1 MGNAPDRRRF
11 PRMPVRPSAA
21 VVLIIAVAGFL
32 ILFSAL
38 SQVSGPPGAD
48 GYYYLKQIEVLS
60 YGGGYYYRDRSLAF
74 LFPAALAVL
83 TGNALTAFRLT
94 VAVTAVLLIVAGGMV
109 ASTLAT
115 AAEIKNKTS
124 IAVSLI
130 TTSVLTCSLTVYEFT
145 FEYYKNAFALL
156 LLMAAIIAAYGGTA
170 ESKRRPCIATLLV
183 MAAFLSHKSAIFF
196 VMSFMLLWFL
206 RNATRRNFLVL
217 LGSGAVSLVAFLAFF
232 EQGRNY
238 LLALTGFL
246 TGAAPWTDWIGY
258 ALRKDAA
265 FSITLCADFLI
276 IVLYILRRRDLP
288 VRAAQDV
295 EHNYKEVGAECNR
308 ERRVLSQGVSDP
320 VGPRRGPG
328 QESREG
334 KQIFSALLEKSKE
347 GNEADGAAAEQDK
360 KIPARGV
367 SEKPEQ
373 HERHHKKYGAFVAE
387 KRRHHEERGDEW
399 PAFRFG
405 RTAVGRDDRR
415 HQQQERERVLIVF
428 KREFVNGERAGKD
441 GCCDKRDGNTRF
453 VLYFRG
459 GCKSGRNHPAGHD
472 QEHGGDGDSK
482 TKGGQCVS
490 RQDG

>member
-60 YGGGYYYRDRSLAF
+60 YGGGYYYKDRSLAF

-115 AAEIKNKTS
+115 AAEIKNKTG

-170 ESKRRPCIATLLV
+170 EAKRRPFIATLLV

-238 LLALTGFL
+238 LLALPGFL

-288 VRAAQDV
+288 VRAALLCDT
-295 EHNYKEVGAECNR
+295 AC
-308 ERRVLSQGVSDP
+308 GVSAAALVPFFAAGPAGP
-320 VGPRRGPG
+320 VYRVVLFSPLFLLPVLLTGAARTP
-328 QESREG
+328 SRNTMVG
-334 KQIFSALLEKSKE
+334 TSVILVIFVSQVFIDQNRLSSHFASWSGLEKNIGLLTKHVTRKDHLIAHHGLEFYVDYRTGIRARQFTSSDIRKKSFRL
-347 GNEADGAAAEQDK
+347 AYVPDGRPGG
-360 KIPARGV
+360 PARDALNA
-367 SEKPEQ
+367 SKLEQ
-373 HERHHKKYGAFVAE
+373 
-387 KRRHHEERGDEW
+387 
-399 PAFRFG
+399 
-405 RTAVGRDDRR
+405 
-415 HQQQERERVLIVF
+415 I
-428 KREFVNGERAGKD
+428 
-441 GCCDKRDGNTRF
+441 
-453 VLYFRG
+453 
-459 GCKSGRNHPAGHD
+459 
-472 QEHGGDGDSK
+472 GDSYALFREEDWQRIAGLYRIK
-482 TKGGQCVS
+482 PHWKNPTVV
-490 RQDG
+490 RPNYIPDYE

>member
-156 LLMAAIIAAYGGTA
+156 LL
-170 ESKRRPCIATLLV
+170 
-183 MAAFLSHKSAIFF
+183 AAFLSHKSAIFF

-288 VRAAQDV
+288 VRAALLCDT
-295 EHNYKEVGAECNR
+295 AC
-308 ERRVLSQGVSDP
+308 GVS
-320 VGPRRGPG
+320 
-328 QESREG
+328 
-334 KQIFSALLEKSKE
+334 
-347 GNEADGAAAEQDK
+347 AAALV
-360 KIPARGV
+360 PFFA
-367 SEKPEQ
+367 
-373 HERHHKKYGAFVAE
+373 
-387 KRRHHEERGDEW
+387 
-399 PAFRFG
+399 
-405 RTAVGRDDRR
+405 
-415 HQQQERERVLIVF
+415 
-428 KREFVNGERAGKD
+428 AG
-441 GCCDKRDGNTRF
+441 
-453 VLYFRG
+453 
-459 GCKSGRNHPAGHD
+459 PAGP
-472 QEHGGDGDSK
+472 
-482 TKGGQCVS
+482 VY
-490 RQDG
+490 RVVP